1 MTVLESVKILLGEPE
16 GLDDKLDAVIKLTQS
31 RLSMRLGVKEVPAEL
46 EYIAV
51 DVAIIRFNRIG
62 SEGVSSHSVEGESM
76 SFNDNDFANYEED
89 IKSWLDK
96 QKDIKKGKVRFL

>member
-31 RLSMRLGVKEVPAEL
+31 RLSMRLGVKEVPSEL
-46 EYIAV
+46 EYIVV

-96 QKDIKKGKVRFL
+96 QKDVKKGKVRFL

>member
-1 MTVLESVKILLGEPE
+1 MTVLESVRILLGEPE

-31 RLSMRLGVKEVPAEL
+31 RLSMRLGVKDVPAEL
-46 EYIAV
+46 EYIVV